1 MTTQNLLALLARH
14 PVIASLPE
22 ARVGSLLRAAAVVT
36 YRRGDSVW
44 HLGHPA
50 DDFAF
55 VLEGAVGRFLS
66 GLSPRPLFASI
77 DGAGAFSDLNASV
90 RQARRTQSAVAFA
103 ARTTVAKIPQRPFR
117 EARGAS
123 PDSMLALLEL
133 VAEEGDAALR
143 RLALS
148 ASLAPTRLAHLL
160 LAISP
165 PDAAGRRA
173 VSLRITREHMA
184 QFIGSTPETVTRTL
198 TAWSAEGIVEKRART
213 LVLRDIARMEAIA
226 QPSFGED
233 RREA

>member
-1 MTTQNLLALLARH
+1 MTTQNSLELIARH
-14 PVIASLPE
+14 PVLLSLPE
-22 ARVGSLLRAAAVVT
+22 SRLGSLLKASAVVT

-66 GLSPRPLFASI
+66 GLSPRPLFAAI
-77 DGAGAFSDLNASV
+77 DGAGAFSDLSASV
-90 RQARRTQSAVAFA
+90 RRARRTQSAVAFA
-103 ARTTVAKIPQRPFR
+103 ARTTVAKIPQQPFR
-117 EARGAS
+117 EALNAS
-123 PDSMLALLEL
+123 PDSMRALLEL
-133 VAEEGDAALR
+133 VAEESDAALR

-198 TAWSAEGIVEKRART
+198 TAWSAEGLVEKRART
-213 LVLRDIARMEAIA
+213 LVLLDIARLESLAR
-226 QPSFGED
+226 PNFGEP
-233 RREA
+233 